1 MIKFLPLIFLL
12 LIFDFCFCQKL
23 TKKKIDNHFEKLDSA
38 TSIKRKD
45 KWYILKGLPFDQGDS
60 AKLDSALSGFI
71 LKYLVSLEILKC
83 PDPTLCHLFYDVVL
97 MRFATQ
103 QKARTKRKILH
114 SAHQF
119 FNKHHSSISDY
130 FEPVIKNF
138 MLIIDNRIIPPL
150 EIEPIMKSLKRKDIL
165 YIVMEATESKMNAD
179 AAIVKIWMKPK

>member
-1 MIKFLPLIFLL
+1 
-12 LIFDFCFCQKL
+12 
-23 TKKKIDNHFEKLDSA
+23 
-38 TSIKRKD
+38 
-45 KWYILKGLPFDQGDS
+45 
-60 AKLDSALSGFI
+60 
-71 LKYLVSLEILKC
+71 
-83 PDPTLCHLFYDVVL
+83 

-150 EIEPIMKSLKRKDIL
+150 EIEPFMKSLKRKDIL

-179 AAIVKIWMKPK
+179 AAIVKIWIKPK